1 MAETADI
8 VVIGGGVI
16 GCSIAFSLAKRGI
29 HNIVVLEKNFV
40 ASGATGKSSA
50 CIRQHYSTEVTSRMV
65 LRSLRVFENFA
76 DAVGGSAGFVRTGFL
91 MGVPEKDR
99 TALNKVIA
107 MQQRVGIRT
116 SLVGAEEIR
125 EIEPRTR
132 VDDLVAGAWEPDSGY
147 ADPSDTTASF
157 IRRAREMGV
166 RLQQSTAVT
175 GLKTAGDAIAEVLTD
190 RGSIATATVVNA
202 AGVWGDRVAAMAG
215 VSIPL
220 TVCRH
225 QIRFVKRPPEVASS
239 HPLFYDF
246 VHQIYTRPEGRDL
259 TLIGS
264 MNPAEIHDRA
274 DPDRYN
280 EGVDFDGTAEAVG
293 YLCHRFPA
301 FERGHFHSGYSG
313 PFDVTPDW
321 HPILD
326 EAPGVRGLYIA
337 VGFSGHGFKLSPAVG
352 EMVAELVINGKRPD
366 SDINVFRFNR
376 FAEGQPI
383 RGLYDE
389 ALMG

>member
-1 MAETADI
+1 VSETAD
-8 VVIGGGVI
+8 VVIIGGGVI
-16 GCSIAFSLAKRGI
+16 GASIAFNLARRGI
-29 HNIVVLEKNFV
+29 RDVIILEKNFI

-50 CIRQHYSTEVTSRMV
+50 CIRQHYSTECTSRMV
-65 LRSLRVFENFA
+65 LRSLRMFENFA
-76 DAVGGSAGFVRTGFL
+76 EAVGGSAGFIKTGFL
-91 MGVPEKDR
+91 MGVPERDR
-99 TALNKVIA
+99 AALEKTIA
-107 MQQRVGIRT
+107 MQRRVGINT
-116 SLVGAEEIR
+116 SLIGPDEIR
-125 EIEPRTR
+125 EIEPRVR
-132 VDDLVAGAWEPDSGY
+132 VDDLAAGAWEPDSGY

-157 IRRAREMGV
+157 VRRAREMGV
-166 RLQQSTAVT
+166 RLQQNTAVV
-175 GLKTAGDAIAEVLTD
+175 GLKTAGGAIAEVHTD
-190 RGSIATATVVNA
+190 HGSIATSTVINA
-202 AGVWGDRVAAMAG
+202 AGVWGDQVAAMAG

-225 QIRFVKRPPEVASS
+225 QIRFVKRPAEAASP

-280 EGVDFDGTAEAVG
+280 EGVDFDGTAEAVA
-293 YLCHRFPA
+293 YLTHRFPA
-301 FERGHFHSGYSG
+301 FESGHFHSGYSG

-326 EAPGVRGLYIA
+326 QAPEVRGFYIA

-352 EMVAELVINGKRPD
+352 EMVADLVLDGKQPG
-366 SDINVFRFNR
+366 SDIDLFRFTR
-376 FAEGQPI
+376 FAEGALI
-383 RGLYDE
+383 RGAYEE